1 MYETGQHPRT
11 FLTIEKLEKE
21 ISQPNSA
28 LEIHSSADLS
38 RVSDIDFDQI
48 DNRPDAQSKP
58 NVHFSEIAAAR
69 CLSPLPQMTR
79 KRCDSTSNYNPPAIT
94 VSQRQRSDLFGKSIL
109 TVDSFSKDTL
119 NDVFNLAQF
128 MKTSVNKGRYL
139 DDILRG
145 KVMSSI
151 FYEVS
156 TRTSCSFAAAMQR
169 LGGSVIHTDAT
180 SSSAK
185 EGETLEDS
193 VSVMASYSDVVVLRH
208 SEPGAVARAARHC
221 RKPII
226 NAGDGIGEHPTQAL
240 LDVFTIREEIGTV
253 NGLTITMVGDLKNG
267 RTDHSLARLLTLYQ
281 VQLQYISPRGL
292 GMPKHITEFVASKGI
307 PQRVYERL
315 EDVLEDTHVLYMTRI
330 QRERFQSQ
338 EEYEKTRGLLVVTPQ
353 LMTRARRRMVVMHP
367 LPRVDEI
374 SPEFDSD
381 PRAAYFRQA
390 EYGMY
395 VRMALLSMVAGVNPL
410 T

>member
-1 MYETGQHPRT
+1 
-11 FLTIEKLEKE
+11 
-21 ISQPNSA
+21 
-28 LEIHSSADLS
+28 
-38 RVSDIDFDQI
+38 
-48 DNRPDAQSKP
+48 
-58 NVHFSEIAAAR
+58 
-69 CLSPLPQMTR
+69 
-79 KRCDSTSNYNPPAIT
+79 
-94 VSQRQRSDLFGKSIL
+94 
-109 TVDSFSKDTL
+109 
-119 NDVFNLAQF
+119 
-128 MKTSVNKGRYL
+128 
-139 DDILRG
+139 
-145 KVMSSI
+145 
-151 FYEVS
+151 
-156 TRTSCSFAAAMQR
+156 
-169 LGGSVIHTDAT
+169 
-180 SSSAK
+180 
-185 EGETLEDS
+185 
-193 VSVMASYSDVVVLRH
+193 
-208 SEPGAVARAARHC
+208 
-221 RKPII
+221 
-226 NAGDGIGEHPTQAL
+226 
-240 LDVFTIREEIGTV
+240 
-253 NGLTITMVGDLKNG
+253 MVGDLKNG
-267 RTDHSLARLLTLYQ
+267 RTVHSLARLLTLYQ
-281 VQLQYISPRGL
+281 VQLQYVSPRGL